1 MRMGII
7 MSKLLIL
14 GAGQYGGVAREIAE
28 SIGDYD
34 AISFLDDNSTTAIG
48 TLSDYDKYS
57 DEYDMAIAAIGSSEI
72 RAEFIAKLESAGY
85 VVPVLIHPRAYVA
98 PSAVIDKGTIV
109 EPMAIIHTDVK
120 VGAGC
125 IISAGTI
132 INHNAVVGNVCH
144 LNCGTIICART
155 IVDDSTKTDCGQIIE

>member
-1 MRMGII
+1 

-14 GAGQYGGVAREIAE
+14 GAGQYGAVAKEIAE
-28 SIGDYD
+28 SIGIYD
-34 AISFLDDNSTTAIG
+34 AISFLDDNSPAAIG
-48 TLSDYDKYS
+48 RINDYSKYL
-57 DEYDMAIAAIGSSEI
+57 DEYDMAIVAIGNSVI
-72 RAEFIAKLESAGY
+72 RAELIEKLETAGY
-85 VVPVLIHPRAYVA
+85 AIPVLIHPRAYVS

>member
-1 MRMGII
+1 

-14 GAGQYGGVAREIAE
+14 GAGEYGAVAKEIAE
-28 SIGDYD
+28 SIGIYD
-34 AISFLDDNSTTAIG
+34 AISFLDDNSPAAIG
-48 TLSDYDKYS
+48 RINDYSKYL

-72 RAEFIAKLESAGY
+72 RAELIAKLEMAGY
-85 VVPVLIHPRAYVA
+85 AVPVLIHPRAYVA
-98 PSAVIDKGTIV
+98 PSAVIEKGSFI
-109 EPMAIIHTDVK
+109 EPMAIVHTDVR

-132 INHNAVVGNVCH
+132 INHNAVIGNGCH
-144 LNCGTIICART
+144 LNCGTIIGART